1 MSQGFMAVWAN
12 AIFFHDLLERLALE
26 PALQGSVGNV
36 SIRLLQN
43 MVKIGNGK
51 LLQNLMLGP
60 VIGK

>member
-1 MSQGFMAVWAN
+1 MSRGFMAVWAN